1 MFTGGLPVHVATT
14 EVTRGVFSF
23 LINEFYHVM
32 LLYSKQVKVDLYTNR
47 NIMFRYLKH
56 RSTCVHFC
64 VDRFFN
70 GVQVKKQKQAYG
82 T

>member
-14 EVTRGVFSF
+14 EVTKGVFSF

-47 NIMFRYLKH
+47 NIMFRYI
-56 RSTCVHFC
+56 
-64 VDRFFN
+64 
-70 GVQVKKQKQAYG
+70 
-82 T
+82 